1 MSERKITFD
10 DGAAYERMMGTWSR
24 IAGETFLD
32 WLAPAKGLAWVDV
45 GCGNGAFTESIA
57 QRCAPTQI
65 KGIDPSAGQIAFAR
79 SRLKDVNA
87 EFVTGDAMALPFEDK
102 SFDVA
107 VMALVLFFVPDPK
120 KGLAE
125 MVRVT
130 RRAGAVTAYVWDLFG
145 GGFPADALQV
155 ELRAMGL
162 PAPYPPSAEV
172 SRMDNLRSMWVDA
185 GLTRVDTRV
194 IDVERSF
201 VDFNDYWESCMLSST
216 IGAAVKGLP
225 AGQVDELKKRV
236 RGRFGANEG
245 RFTASAR
252 ANAVKGWVAS

>member
-24 IAGETFLD
+24 IAGETFLG

-57 QRCAPTQI
+57 QRCAPSQI
-65 KGIDPSAGQIAFAR
+65 KGIDPSAAQLAFAR
-79 SRLKDVNA
+79 TRLKDADV
-87 EFVTGDAMALPFEDK
+87 EFVTGDAVALPFEDK

-107 VMALVLFFVPDPK
+107 VMALVLFFVPNAK

-130 RRAGAVTAYVWDLFG
+130 RPGGAVTAYVWDLFG
-145 GGFPADALQV
+145 GGFPAYAIQA
-155 ELRAMGL
+155 ELHTMGVAT
-162 PAPYPPSAEV
+162 PSPPSAEV
-172 SRMDNLRSMWVDA
+172 ARMDKLRSMWIDA
-185 GLTRVDTRV
+185 GLINVDTKV

-201 VDFNDYWESCMLSST
+201 VDFDDYWETCMLSSI
-216 IGAAVKGLP
+216 IGAGIKGLP
-225 AGQVDELKKRV
+225 AGQIDELKKRV
-236 RGRFGANEG
+236 RGRFRAGQG

-252 ANAVKGWVAS
+252 ANAVKGLVPA

>member
-1 MSERKITFD
+1 MPERKITFD

-57 QRCAPTQI
+57 QRCAPAQI

-79 SRLKDVNA
+79 VRLKDVNA
-87 EFVTGDAMALPFEDK
+87 EFLSGDAMALPFDDR

-107 VMALVLFFVPDPK
+107 VMALVLFFVPNAK

-130 RRAGAVTAYVWDLFG
+130 RPGGAVTAYVWDLFG
-145 GGFPADALQV
+145 GGFPAHAIQA
-155 ELRAMGL
+155 ELHAMGVST
-162 PAPYPPSAEV
+162 PYPPSAEV
-172 SRMDNLRSMWVDA
+172 SRMDTLRSMWIEA
-185 GLTRVDTRV
+185 GLINVDTRV
-194 IDVERSF
+194 IEVERSF
-201 VDFNDYWESCMLSST
+201 ADFDDYWETCMLSSI
-216 IGAAVKGLP
+216 IGAGIKGLP
-225 AGQVDELKKRV
+225 AGQIDELKTRV
-236 RGRFGANEG
+236 RGRFGAGEG

-252 ANAVKGWVAS
+252 ANAVKGLVPS